1 VVSGVVSARQ
11 REEAT
16 VTFRRR
22 TRIAVGALIV
32 GMIGAAA
39 ASGYSMAPS
48 VNVPRGGH
56 ATFLQSGWRCNN
68 YGSRVLCLSGDAR
81 PYAELTSTRR
91 GGNGQGLHAPRSAR
105 WSHDAHVRPRRS
117 GLRLYCVLGRRVTG

>member
-1 VVSGVVSARQ
+1 
-11 REEAT
+11 

-91 GGNGQGLHAPRSAR
+91 GGITVKVYTLRDPQGGRMTR
-105 WSHDAHVRPRRS
+105 TYVRGDPV
-117 GLRLYCVLGRRVTG
+117 YVFTAF